1 LPVIATD
8 TAMPRDIENDLEL
21 TNALSRLN
29 VAPHAPPD
37 GSDGETDDQR
47 DGHQRLDDAEIQ
59 GVSGYEKRS
68 DRCRRYR

>member
-1 LPVIATD
+1 
-8 TAMPRDIENDLEL
+8 MPRGSENDLEP
-21 TNALSRLN
+21 TNAIASLY
-29 VAPHAPPD
+29 VAPHAPPN

-68 DRCRRYR
+68 DRRRRYRENT